1 MTAIQQETEV
11 IVVGAGPVGLMLAG
25 ELRLGGAQV
34 TVLERLAEPMR
45 ESRASQ
51 LNARTMEIFDQ
62 RGLLDRLGPVQAEPS
77 GHFGGIPL
85 PVDQM
90 RSAHA
95 GYWKVPQPRTEAMLA
110 AWATELGA
118 DIRRGHELLGL
129 SQTSDHVTAEVACA
143 HGRIGLRARY
153 LAGCD
158 GEGSIVRRLADV
170 EFAGHDARRELIRAD
185 VAGLDIQSRRFQR
198 LPGGLAIA
206 GRTGDDVTRVMLHEF
221 GRRAGQ
227 RTAPPAFAEVAGAWA
242 RITGDDISGGRP
254 IWIDLFGDVSRQA
267 ARYRSGRVLLAG
279 DAAHAQMPASG
290 QALNLGVQ
298 DAVNLGWKLAAEVRG
313 RAAPG
318 LLDSYH
324 AERHPVGARVLAA
337 VAAQTDLL
345 LGGPG
350 SSAVRSV
357 FADLISL
364 GEPRRYLAEMLG
376 GVDVRYDVGQGGH
389 PLLGARLPHADLLV
403 GAGQA
408 TTGTLLRTA
417 RGVLLDLAGDDGGQ
431 DWIRAVAHP
440 WRRRVDL
447 LSAKVEGSSALSD
460 LTAAL
465 VRPDGHIAWLDGGQA
480 DLESGRLES
489 ALRRWFGAPA
499 T

>member
-1 MTAIQQETEV
+1 MTAIQEETEV

-118 DIRRGHELLGL
+118 DIRRGHELVGL
-129 SQTSDHVTAEVACA
+129 SPTSDHVEAEVTSA
-143 HGRIGLRARY
+143 HGRIRLRARY

-158 GEGSIVRRLADV
+158 GEGSIVRRLAGV

-185 VAGLDIQSRRFQR
+185 VAGLDIQPRRFQR

-221 GRRAGQ
+221 GRRPGQ
-227 RTAPPAFAEVAGAWA
+227 RTGPPVFAEVAGAWA

-254 IWIDLFGDVSRQA
+254 IWIDVFGDVSRQA
-267 ARYRSGRVLLAG
+267 ERYRSGRVLLAG
-279 DAAHAQMPASG
+279 DAAHAQLPASG

-298 DAVNLGWKLAAEVRG
+298 DAVNLGWKLAAQVRG

-324 AERHPVGARVLAA
+324 AERHPVGARVLAN
-337 VAAQTDLL
+337 VVAQTDLL
-345 LGGPG
+345 LGGPD
-350 SSAVRSV
+350 SSAVRSF

-417 RGVLLDLAGDDGGQ
+417 RGVLLDLSGGDGGQ
-431 DWIRAVAHP
+431 DWIRAVARP
-440 WRRRVDL
+440 WRHRVDL

-480 DLESGRLES
+480 DLEPALLES